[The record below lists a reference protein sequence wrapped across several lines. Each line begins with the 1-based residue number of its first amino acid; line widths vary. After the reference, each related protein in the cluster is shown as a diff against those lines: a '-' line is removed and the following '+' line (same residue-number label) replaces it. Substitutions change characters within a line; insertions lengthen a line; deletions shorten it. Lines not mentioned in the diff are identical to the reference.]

1 VSILSV
7 CNLGPLLVGV
17 ERAGRMGSRTHR
29 NVVVG
34 WAARHR
40 GHFVMV
46 VGVIDRL
53 GVGRVMRRIP
63 DGVTVSLCFN
73 FVTSKDYCALITNEK
88 VSEKHGGVRTNH
100 KE

>member
-1 VSILSV
+1 MSVLSI

-17 ERAGRMGSRTHR
+17 KRACRMGSRTHR
-29 NVVVG
+29 NVIVG
-34 WAARHR
+34 RGARHR

-63 DGVTVSLCFN
+63 DGVTVGLCFN
-73 FVTSKDYCALITNEK
+73 FVASEDYCALIKVEK
-88 VSEKHGGVRTNH
+88 VSEKRGGVKTNH